1 MCCAVSPGRVSYSV
15 CIAKLHQHVLFLCS
29 SCSGQALT
37 SSVNMHQR
45 LAEQWV
51 CISTRLY
58 TCARAS
64 SILTKLINTEQSVL
78 DALSIDEFGQGN

>member
-1 MCCAVSPGRVSYSV
+1 
-15 CIAKLHQHVLFLCS
+15 
-29 SCSGQALT
+29 
-37 SSVNMHQR
+37 MHQR
-45 LAEQWV
+45 LAEKWV